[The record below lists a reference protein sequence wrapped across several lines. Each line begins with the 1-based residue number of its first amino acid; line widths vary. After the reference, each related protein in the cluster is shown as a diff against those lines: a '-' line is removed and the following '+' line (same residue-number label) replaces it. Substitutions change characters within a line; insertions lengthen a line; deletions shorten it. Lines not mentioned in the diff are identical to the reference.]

1 MDHELN
7 LKAQKFA
14 RASEMHELSRI
25 TTIPALRSSLKGHS
39 EKEQVDI
46 LKQQLNI
53 AVLGFGWVEYKTA
66 WSCAKDPQWASL
78 TDLQANVEPMIK
90 KDGKMV
96 PPAESPIPD
105 SSTKKLQPLGSM
117 SLRLSK
123 LLLSK
128 KAKAVELRNLAQ
140 KAHLQKEVAAL
151 AAKEA
156 RRGHYA
162 EGQPASAP
170 EITVDMH
177 IEILTA
183 VTVQGEDGALHEY
196 N

>member
-1 MDHELN
+1 
-7 LKAQKFA
+7 
-14 RASEMHELSRI
+14 
-25 TTIPALRSSLKGHS
+25 
-39 EKEQVDI
+39 
-46 LKQQLNI
+46 
-53 AVLGFGWVEYKTA
+53 
-66 WSCAKDPQWASL
+66 
-78 TDLQANVEPMIK
+78 MIK

-140 KAHLQKEVAAL
+140 IAHLQKEVAAL

-156 RRGHYA
+156 TRGHYA

-183 VTVQGEDGALHEY
+183 VTVQG
-196 N
+196 